1 MIERQP
7 FDISAGPALVLP
19 KIEQPADAFDRK
31 AELARPFDEPQR
43 EHVRLRVH
51 AIAAGAAVRD
61 GINLQLLAGAIL
73 ANDCSRHILPVPVG
87 PGERPFTGPT
97 TADRC
102 R

>member
-1 MIERQP
+1 
-7 FDISAGPALVLP
+7 
-19 KIEQPADAFDRK
+19 
-31 AELARPFDEPQR
+31 
-43 EHVRLRVH
+43 LRVH